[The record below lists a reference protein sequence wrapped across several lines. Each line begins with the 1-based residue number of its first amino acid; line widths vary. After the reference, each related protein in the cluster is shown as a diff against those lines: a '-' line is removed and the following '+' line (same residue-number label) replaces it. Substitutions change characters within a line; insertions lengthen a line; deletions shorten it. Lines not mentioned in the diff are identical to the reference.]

1 MTIATAAPKSAPTP
15 PSTLDD
21 RDAQLRAF
29 GDRLDALKERVSAE
43 IGSEDLIYIRRVRG
57 VSRFAEWTG
66 RALIHLSFEPLG
78 FLLGVGSLWVHKQL
92 EATEIGHTA
101 LHGAYDG
108 IEGAERYES
117 KTFHWKVPIDE
128 RSWHRGHNGRHHGA
142 TNVAGRD
149 ADIHFGPVRLTEHT
163 PHHVHHYWQL
173 PFALLVLWPNFTFG
187 MNLHFTGAAD
197 YLYGNDREDGF
208 DFIHGRTPATRKDVL
223 RRTFRKFVPYYFKEY
238 VALPLLAGP
247 FFWKT
252 MLGNWMS
259 EVMRDVYS
267 AATIFCG
274 HVGEDTAEF
283 EEGTRPASKG
293 HWYAM
298 QVEASNNFVVPWVLS
313 VFCGGLDLQ
322 IEHHLFPKF
331 APERLRQ
338 VAPEVEAL
346 CAEYGVE
353 YRRDSWPRTLKKAL
367 ARIAQLSRPTAAER
381 ALPATA

>member
-1 MTIATAAPKSAPTP
+1 MTIATQAPTSAPTP
-15 PSTLDD
+15 PSILDTD
-21 RDAQLRAF
+21 EARLRAF
-29 GDRLDALKERVSAE
+29 GEELEALKARVTAE
-43 IGSEDLIYIRRVRG
+43 IGQEDLHYIQKVRG

-66 RALIHLSFEPLG
+66 RALIHFSFEPLS
-78 FLLGVGSLWVHKQL
+78 FMLGVTTLWVHKQL

-101 LHGAYDG
+101 LHGAFDG

-117 KTFHWKVPIDE
+117 KTFHWKIPIDE

-149 ADIHFGPVRLTEHT
+149 PDIHFGPVRLTEQT
-163 PHHVHHYWQL
+163 PHKLHHRWQL
-173 PFALLVLWPNFTFG
+173 PFALFVLWPNFTFG

-208 DFIHGRTPATRKDVL
+208 DFIPGRTKASLEDVL
-223 RRTFRKFVPYYFKEY
+223 RRTFRKYVPYYTKEY
-238 VALPLLAGP
+238 VVLPLLAGP

-252 MLGNWMS
+252 MLGNWMG

-274 HVGEDTAEF
+274 HVGEGTAEY
-283 EEGTRPASKG
+283 EEGTRPMNKG

-298 QVEASNNFVVPWVLS
+298 QVEASNDFVVPWLVS

-331 APERLRQ
+331 APQRLRQ

-367 ARIAQLSRPTAAER
+367 TRIAQLSRPSAQEQ